1 MNPPPIPG
9 SERPKRFGCLPQII
23 LLLLVL
29 SVIVNL
35 LLFAVVGKG
44 AASKVMAG
52 SAAVRLNETVVD
64 NGEGGEGKIALI
76 ELSGVI
82 SFGGGDGQQGMVE
95 ELKTFLRHAAKDDE
109 VKAIILAIDSPGGEV
124 TASDTIYEA
133 VRQAREAKPVVVF
146 MKSVAASGG
155 YYAACGASWLMASE
169 TTITGSIGV
178 IWQTLKYKELFG
190 KIGLEAMTFK
200 SGKFKDLLN
209 GSRDVTQEEID
220 YVQALVMQTYDK
232 FLNVVATERGLDADK
247 LRNTVADGRILSG
260 KDALSAGLL
269 NSLGYI
275 ENAYEKARELGK
287 AEGAPVVRYEA
298 PFNFAKAFRL
308 FGQAKNEQSIKIDT
322 GLLPKLRPGALY
334 LLPDYYAE

>member
-1 MNPPPIPG
+1 
-9 SERPKRFGCLPQII
+9 
-23 LLLLVL
+23 
-29 SVIVNL
+29 
-35 LLFAVVGKG
+35 
-44 AASKVMAG
+44 
-52 SAAVRLNETVVD
+52 
-64 NGEGGEGKIALI
+64 
-76 ELSGVI
+76 
-82 SFGGGDGQQGMVE
+82 
-95 ELKTFLRHAAKDDE
+95 
-109 VKAIILAIDSPGGEV
+109 
-124 TASDTIYEA
+124 